1 MSGSITLRFASLLI
15 VAAGPV
21 AVGLGADLPPAQA
34 VNPYNDV
41 DQTVHNFMPPG
52 SVNTIK
58 DVCFSCHVDGN
69 IHIPGAPLP
78 PGGEATLPAFGAER
92 EQRPLWN
99 QSTAV
104 KQFSLSQNWPL
115 PQPMRTD
122 RPFGTSADCLGCH
135 DGAFAA
141 DVHRGGERYG
151 QGGLQVINDFSDWL
165 ETTLGME
172 LERKSEVPDHPVS
185 IIYPRKPDGELI
197 PSEPVSSQRR
207 YFSIPDLQGEE
218 LVLPTGP
225 ISKFYAQTPGNQQPP
240 PSAAGNGGGQTVAA
254 PPAGGV
260 TTAEAAA
267 VATASARAAAPVA
280 ATAAEGPERFRLI
293 HTTFGV
299 IHCDSCHNAHSE
311 LHAGF
316 LRDKSPQ
323 LCLLCH
329 DR

>member
-1 MSGSITLRFASLLI
+1 MTGSMALRFASLLI

-21 AVGLGADLPPAQA
+21 AAGFGADLPPAQA

-41 DQTVHNFMPPG
+41 EQTVHNFMPPG
-52 SVNTIK
+52 SVYTIK
-58 DVCFSCHVDGN
+58 EMCFSCHVDGN

-99 QSTAV
+99 QETAV
-104 KQFSLSQNWPL
+104 KHYALSQNWPL

-151 QGGLQVINDFSDWL
+151 QGGIQAINDFSDWL
-165 ETTLGME
+165 EKALGTD

-185 IIYPRKPDGELI
+185 TIYPRKPNGELNL
-197 PSEPVSSQRR
+197 SRPVSSQLR

-225 ISKFYAQTPGNQQPP
+225 ISRFYAQTPGNLQAP
-240 PSAAGNGGGQTVAA
+240 PSAISNGNGQTVAA
-254 PPAGGV
+254 LTAGGG
-260 TTAEAAA
+260 TTGGAM
-267 VATASARAAAPVA
+267 
-280 ATAAEGPERFRLI
+280 AAEGPEQFRLV

>member
-1 MSGSITLRFASLLI
+1 MTGSMTLRCAVLLMV
-15 VAAGPV
+15 VATGPV

-41 DQTVHNFMPPG
+41 EQTVHNFMPSHG
-52 SVNTIK
+52 VTTIK
-58 DVCFSCHVDGN
+58 ELCVACHVDGN
-69 IHIPGAPLP
+69 FQLPGEPRPDEA
-78 PGGEATLPAFGAER
+78 ATLPAFGAER

-99 QSTAV
+99 QESAV
-104 KQFSLSQNWPL
+104 KQYAMPKNWPL
-115 PQPMRTD
+115 PQPMTTD

-135 DGAFAA
+135 DGALAA
-141 DVHRGGERYG
+141 DVHRGDARFGE
-151 QGGLQVINDFSDWL
+151 GGLQAINDFSDWL
-165 ETTLGME
+165 EKILGE
-172 LERKSEVPDHPVS
+172 DLERKSEVPDHPVS
-185 IIYPRKPDGELI
+185 ILYPRKPDGELLLTQ
-197 PSEPVSSQRR
+197 PVSSQRR
-207 YFSIPDLQGEE
+207 YFSIPDLENDQ

-240 PSAAGNGGGQTVAA
+240 PSTVGNGGGQTVAT
-254 PPAGGV
+254 PPAGGGM
-260 TTAEAAA
+260 TAEAAA
-267 VATASARAAAPVA
+267 VATASATAATPVA
-280 ATAAEGPERFRLI
+280 AIPAEGLERFRLV

-299 IHCDSCHNAHSE
+299 IQCDSCHNAHSE

>member
-1 MSGSITLRFASLLI
+1 MTGTIALRFASLLI
-15 VAAGPV
+15 VFAAGPL

-34 VNPYNDV
+34 DNPYNDV
-41 DQTVHNFMPPG
+41 EQTVHNFMPPG
-52 SVNTIK
+52 SVYTIK
-58 DVCFSCHVDGN
+58 ELCFSCHVDGN
-69 IHIPGAPLP
+69 SHIPGAPPP
-78 PGGEATLPAFGAER
+78 PGGEAALPAFSPER

-99 QSTAV
+99 QDTAV
-104 KQFSLSQNWPL
+104 RNFALSQNWPL
-115 PQPMRTD
+115 PKQMLTD

-151 QGGLQVINDFSDWL
+151 RGGMQAINDFSDWL
-165 ETTLGME
+165 ETAMGTDP
-172 LERKSEVPDHPVS
+172 ERKSGVPDHPVS

-197 PSEPVSSQRR
+197 LSRPVSSQRR
-207 YFSIPDLQGEE
+207 YFSIPDLQNEQ

-225 ISKFYAQTPGNQQPP
+225 ISKFYAQTPGNLQAA
-240 PSAAGNGGGQTVAA
+240 PSAIGNGNGQTVAA
-254 PPAGGV
+254 LPTGGG
-260 TTAEAAA
+260 TTGG
-267 VATASARAAAPVA
+267 ATAA
-280 ATAAEGPERFRLI
+280 ATAAEGPEQLRLV

-299 IHCDSCHNAHSE
+299 VHCDSCHNAHSE

-316 LRDKSPQ
+316 LRDTSPQ